1 LLKSKHFSDVK
12 DIKSAKKKNFDTLLP
27 RILKTVLM
35 AEALGTLQRAGGR
48 LL

>member
-1 LLKSKHFSDVK
+1 
-12 DIKSAKKKNFDTLLP
+12 LLP

-48 LL
+48 LLW